1 MRPLRWGLVHLSP
14 CCFISDSVTIPS
26 CWDGLLTFLERVCV
40 CACPCVHTVDLAGV
54 CVFATQSCP
63 TLCDLTDSSLQAPL
77 SVE

>member
-1 MRPLRWGLVHLSP
+1 MGLGASEPLLLYFRQCNYPQLLGWAVDLSR
-14 CCFISDSVTIPS
+14 
-26 CWDGLLTFLERVCV
+26 ERVCV